1 MFSILL
7 LELWCVQAPGM
18 KYDKDFNAEMGDSNL
33 LFKTKDANYR
43 SSLT

>member
-1 MFSILL
+1 
-7 LELWCVQAPGM
+7 M